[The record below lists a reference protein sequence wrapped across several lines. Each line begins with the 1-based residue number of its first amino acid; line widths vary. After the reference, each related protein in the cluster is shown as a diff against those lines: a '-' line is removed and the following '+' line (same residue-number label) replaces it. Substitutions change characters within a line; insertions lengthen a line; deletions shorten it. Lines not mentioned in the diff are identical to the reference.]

1 MASGIIVIILL
12 ITIGVLLLKGKATF
26 LIAGYNTL
34 SETEREKIDEFKLSK
49 FTGKIVLT
57 IALSIAILVAADYSE
72 ASIFYF
78 IGFGIM
84 ILSIIWGLAV
94 LVKKD
99 WFRR

>member
-1 MASGIIVIILL
+1 M
-12 ITIGVLLLKGKATF
+12 
-26 LIAGYNTL
+26 
-34 SETEREKIDEFKLSK
+34 
-49 FTGKIVLT
+49 LT